1 MALYTLATFE
11 VRPESREQAERAMH
25 AFASFVRAELADSVH
40 TTYRDAAAP
49 ARYVSM
55 VRAADEAA
63 DARHM
68 KAFIDALSPVVVGKI
83 DFMRCAL
90 VTSSDLAPR
99 PASRQRTRKR
109 G

>member
-1 MALYTLATFE
+1 MAVYTLATFE
-11 VRPESREQAERAMH
+11 VRPESREHAERAMH
-25 AFASFVRAELADSVH
+25 DFASFVRTQLADSVN

-49 ARYVSM
+49 GRYVSM
-55 VRAADEAA
+55 IRADDEAA

-68 KAFIDALSPVVVGKI
+68 KAFSDALSGVVVGKI

-99 PASRQRTRKR
+99 PASGRRIQKR
-109 G
+109 R